1 MSTNSYDFAFKL
13 LAGVP
18 FTMRAE
24 ALEALVELVRT
35 RANAQQLLPD
45 VRIDPP
51 APYVLALDEAGGAI
65 EIALDDFG
73 DDGEPSQSGDGAS
86 TRASNIG
93 VIPVRGSIKQHGG
106 TSFWDLLFGGTS
118 CDGLAASLRSF
129 MADDQISAILI
140 DIDSGGGSSYGVFEL
155 AETIMAA
162 RGQGKPIVAIAN
174 SVAASAAYAIGV
186 AADAFYC
193 TPGGLVGSV
202 GVYYMHQD
210 LSKMAE
216 EAGVKVTF
224 IQAGDNKTRGNSFEP
239 LSEEDVA
246 FFQSLVDETYGQF
259 LNIVAKGRGTTVAD
273 VKRNYGQGDVL
284 IPSAAKAVGMI
295 DDVLTFDEAV
305 RRASSVKSRPI
316 QRRGARAAGTHSHDR
331 QADAG
336 EEEDLED
343 PADAGEPTS
352 TEAELEAR
360 RQAFRRTQF
369 RATNE
374 LAAASGAPISTGG
387 S

>member
-1 MSTNSYDFAFKL
+1 MSTYDFAFKL

-18 FTMRAE
+18 FAMRAE
-24 ALEALVELVRT
+24 ALEALVELART

-73 DDGEPSQSGDGAS
+73 GGDDGAEPSQSGDGAS

-118 CDGLAASLRSF
+118 CDGLAASLKSF

-202 GVYYMHQD
+202 GVYFMHQD

-216 EAGVKVTF
+216 DAGVKVTF
-224 IQAGDNKTRGNSFEP
+224 IQAGKNKTRGNSFEP
-239 LSEEDVA
+239 LAEEDLA
-246 FFQSLVDETYGQF
+246 FFQALVDETYNQF
-259 LNIVAKGRGTTVAD
+259 LNVVAKGRGTTVAD
-273 VKRNYGQGDVL
+273 VKRNYGEGDVL
-284 IPSAAKAVGMI
+284 IPSAAKAAGMI

-305 RRASSVKSRPI
+305 RQAVRVKSRPI
-316 QRRGARAAGTHSHDR
+316 QRRGARADGGLER
-331 QADAG
+331 QANAG
-336 EEEDLED
+336 DEEDLED
-343 PADAGEPTS
+343 PEDAGEPTS

-360 RQAFRRTQF
+360 RTAFRRTQF
-369 RATNE
+369 RATSE
-374 LAAASGAPISTGG
+374 LAAADGAAISAGG